1 MSRSLKI
8 IIAGGKTGGHLFPGI
23 ATAQALGD
31 RFEALGDRF
40 KICPLNTLNTRIC
53 PLSTVPAQALAS
65 TVQTLF
71 VGTNTPFEKQ
81 TLAAYG
87 FNHVAISSRGIK
99 GKGLWEKLSAMARIP
114 FSIFQAARIITSFKP
129 DLVLGVGGYSSG
141 PVLMAARLLG
151 KLTAIQE
158 QNAIPGIT
166 NRILS
171 RIVHKI
177 FISFKETKG
186 FPLGADTIHTG
197 NPIRKISLAPET
209 LAQNQGTDFKS
220 VPFNSFTLLITG
232 GSQGATSINKAVV
245 AAMELL
251 DDPSAYTVIH
261 QTGMNDRDWVANRYT
276 KIHLNATA
284 RAFFHDMPELQKRAD
299 LIICRAGAGTLSEIT
314 ALGKPA
320 ILVPYPHAADDHQRY
335 NAMALAQRG
344 AAMMILDHELNGK
357 VLGECIEQLRKNP
370 EELKKMAQKAKK
382 IGMPLA
388 RDTVA
393 REIIHLISK
402 NR

>member
-1 MSRSLKI
+1 LYRHFKI

-23 ATAQALGD
+23 ATAQGLKD
-31 RFEALGDRF
+31 R
-40 KICPLNTLNTRIC
+40 
-53 PLSTVPAQALAS
+53 LSTVQI
-65 TVQTLF
+65 LF
-71 VGTNTPFEKQ
+71 VGTNTPFETQ
-81 TLAAYG
+81 TLANYG

-114 FSIFQAARIITSFKP
+114 FSIVQATRIIASFKP

-151 KLTAIQE
+151 KITAIQE

-171 RIVHKI
+171 LIVHKI

-186 FPLGADTIHTG
+186 FTPGADTIHTG
-197 NPIRKISLAPET
+197 NPIRRAGHPLEAPQPQEIKET
-209 LAQNQGTDFKS
+209 
-220 VPFNSFTLLITG
+220 PFAKKQFTLLITG

-245 AAMELL
+245 SAMEMLGN
-251 DDPSAYTVIH
+251 PSAYTVIH
-261 QTGMNDRDWVANRYT
+261 QTGRCDQEWVTNRYQ
-276 KIHLNATA
+276 KMHLNATA
-284 RAFFHDMPELQKRAD
+284 RAFFHDMPEHQKRAD

-314 ALGKPA
+314 AIGKPA

-335 NAMALAQRG
+335 NALALARQG

-357 VLGECIEQLRKNP
+357 VLGECIEQLKKNP
-370 EELKKMAQKAKK
+370 EKLKKMAGKAKNV
-382 IGMPLA
+382 GMPLA

>member
-1 MSRSLKI
+1 MSRPIKI

-31 RFEALGDRF
+31 RFE
-40 KICPLNTLNTRIC
+40 IC
-53 PLSTVPAQALAS
+53 PLSTVEI
-65 TVQTLF
+65 LF

-81 TLAAYG
+81 TLATYG

-99 GKGLWEKLSAMARIP
+99 GKGPWEKPSALARIP
-114 FSIFQAARIITSFKP
+114 FSIFQAARIIASFKP

-151 KLTAIQE
+151 KITAIQE

-171 RIVHKI
+171 LIVHKI

-186 FPLGADTIHTG
+186 FPPGANTIHTG
-197 NPIRKISLAPET
+197 NPIRRAGHPLKAPQPHEM
-209 LAQNQGTDFKS
+209 QGASFAK
-220 VPFNSFTLLITG
+220 NSFILLITG

-245 AAMELL
+245 AAMEMLGN
-251 DDPSAYTVIH
+251 PSAYTVIH
-261 QTGMNDRDWVANRYT
+261 QTGRGDQEWVAHRY
-276 KIHLNATA
+276 KKMHLNATA
-284 RAFFHDMPELQKRAD
+284 RTFFHDMPGLQKMAD

-357 VLGECIEQLRKNP
+357 LLGECIEQLRKHP
-370 EELKKMAQKAKK
+370 EELKKMAQKAKNF
-382 IGMPLA
+382 GMPLA

>member
-1 MSRSLKI
+1 LPRPLKI

-23 ATAQALGD
+23 ATAQALK
-31 RFEALGDRF
+31 EQ
-40 KICPLNTLNTRIC
+40 LNT
-53 PLSTVPAQALAS
+53 
-65 TVQTLF
+65 VQVLF

-81 TLAAYG
+81 TLSTYG
-87 FNHVAISSRGIK
+87 FDHLAISSRGIK
-99 GKGLWEKLSAMARIP
+99 GKGPGEKISAMARVP
-114 FSIFQAARIITSFKP
+114 LSIFQAARIIVSFKP

-141 PVLMAARLLG
+141 PVIMAARLLG
-151 KLTAIQE
+151 KFTAIQE

-171 RIVHKI
+171 RIVHKT

-186 FPLGADTIHTG
+186 LPLDANTIHTG
-197 NPIRKISLAPET
+197 NPIRKTGQILKAPET
-209 LAQNQGTDFKS
+209 HGMPAQPSSRNR
-220 VPFNSFTLLITG
+220 FTLLITG

-245 AAMELL
+245 DAVDRLG
-251 DDPSAYTVIH
+251 DTSPYTIIH
-261 QTGMNDRDWVANRYT
+261 QTGRVDQDWVAHRYQEM
-276 KIHLNATA
+276 HLSARA
-284 RAFFHDMPELQKRAD
+284 RAFFHDMPQLQKRAD

-335 NAMALAQRG
+335 NAMALAQQG
-344 AAMMILDHELNGK
+344 AAVMILDHELNGK
-357 VLGECIEQLRKNP
+357 ILRDKIEQLRKNP
-370 EELKKMAQKAKK
+370 EKLEKMARKAKTF
-382 IGMPLA
+382 GMPLA
-388 RDTVA
+388 RNTVA

>member
-1 MSRSLKI
+1 LSRFLKI

-31 RFEALGDRF
+31 RFE
-40 KICPLNTLNTRIC
+40 IC
-53 PLSTVPAQALAS
+53 PLSTVQI
-65 TVQTLF
+65 LF

-81 TLAAYG
+81 TLATYG
-87 FNHVAISSRGIK
+87 FNHVPISSRGIK

-114 FSIFQAARIITSFKP
+114 FSIFQAARIIASFKP

-151 KLTAIQE
+151 KITAIQE

-197 NPIRKISLAPET
+197 NPIRKENSLEATQPHGMEGYPFS
-209 LAQNQGTDFKS
+209 QNT
-220 VPFNSFTLLITG
+220 FNLLITG

-276 KIHLNATA
+276 KMHLNATA
-284 RAFFHDMPELQKRAD
+284 RTFFHDMPELQKRAD

-314 ALGKPA
+314 ALGKAA

-335 NAMALAQRG
+335 NAMALAQQG

-370 EELKKMAQKAKK
+370 EELKKMAGKAKNF
-382 IGMPLA
+382 GMPLA

>member
-1 MSRSLKI
+1 MSKPLKI

-23 ATAQALGD
+23 ATAQALKD
-31 RFEALGDRF
+31 R
-40 KICPLNTLNTRIC
+40 
-53 PLSTVPAQALAS
+53 LSTVQI
-65 TVQTLF
+65 LF

-81 TLAAYG
+81 TLTTYG

-99 GKGLWEKLSAMARIP
+99 GKGLWERLSAMARIP
-114 FSIFQAARIITSFKP
+114 FTIAQAARIIFSFQP

-186 FPLGADTIHTG
+186 FPPGADTIHTG
-197 NPIRKISLAPET
+197 NPIRRADHLIKAPQPHEM
-209 LAQNQGTDFKS
+209 QGTSFAK
-220 VPFNSFTLLITG
+220 NNFTLLITG
-232 GSQGATSINKAVV
+232 GSQGATSINNAVV
-245 AAMELL
+245 TAMEML

-261 QTGMNDRDWVANRYT
+261 QTGRGDQEWVAHRY
-276 KIHLNATA
+276 KKMSLNATA
-284 RAFFHDMPELQKRAD
+284 QTFFHDMPNLQKKAD

-335 NAMALAQRG
+335 NALALAQQG
-344 AAMMILDHELNGK
+344 AAIMILDHELNGK

-370 EELKKMAQKAKK
+370 EKLKKMAEKAKNF
-382 IGMPLA
+382 GMPLA

-393 REIIHLISK
+393 REIIHLILKS
-402 NR
+402 R

>member
-31 RFEALGDRF
+31 KF
-40 KICPLNTLNTRIC
+40 KSY
-53 PLSTVPAQALAS
+53 PLSTVQI
-65 TVQTLF
+65 LF

-81 TLAAYG
+81 TLATYG
-87 FNHVAISSRGIK
+87 FNHVAISSKGIK
-99 GKGLWEKLSAMARIP
+99 GKGHWQKLSAIARIP
-114 FSIFQAARIITSFKP
+114 FSIFQAARIIASFKP

-151 KLTAIQE
+151 KTTAIQE

-177 FISFKETKG
+177 FISFKKTKG

-197 NPIRKISLAPET
+197 NPIRKESSLEATQSNGMEGYPFS
-209 LAQNQGTDFKS
+209 QNT
-220 VPFNSFTLLITG
+220 FNLLITG
-232 GSQGATSINKAVV
+232 GSQGASSINKAVV
-245 AAMELL
+245 VAMELL
-251 DDPSAYTVIH
+251 DNPSAYTVIH

-276 KIHLNATA
+276 KMHFNATA

-314 ALGKPA
+314 ALGKAA

-335 NAMALAQRG
+335 NALALAQQG

-357 VLGECIEQLRKNP
+357 ELGECIEQLKKKP
-370 EELKKMAQKAKK
+370 EELKKMAQKAKNF
-382 IGMPLA
+382 GMPLA

>member
-1 MSRSLKI
+1 MHRHLKI

-31 RFEALGDRF
+31 RLALGDRF
-40 KICPLNTLNTRIC
+40 KICPLNTKLC
-53 PLSTVPAQALAS
+53 PQGPI
-65 TVQTLF
+65 TVQILF
-71 VGTNTPFEKQ
+71 VGTNTPFERQ
-81 TLAAYG
+81 TLATYG

-99 GKGLWEKLSAMARIP
+99 GKGLWEKLSALAQIP
-114 FSIFQAARIITSFKP
+114 FSIVQAARIITSFKP

-151 KLTAIQE
+151 KFTAIQE
-158 QNAIPGIT
+158 QNVIPGIT

-171 RIVHKI
+171 LMVHKI
-177 FISFKETKG
+177 FISFKDTKG
-186 FPLGADTIHTG
+186 FPPGANTIHTG
-197 NPIRKISLAPET
+197 NPIRKASFLEALKPHEI
-209 LAQNQGTDFKS
+209 QGNSFAK
-220 VPFNSFTLLITG
+220 NSFTLLITG
-232 GSQGATSINKAVV
+232 GSQGASSINKAVV

-251 DDPSAYTVIH
+251 ENPSAYTVIH
-261 QTGMNDRDWVANRYT
+261 QTGKGDREWVANRYT
-276 KIHLNATA
+276 KMHLNATA
-284 RAFFHDMPELQKRAD
+284 QAFFHDMPELQKKAD

-335 NAMALAQRG
+335 NAMALEQQG
-344 AAMMILDHELNGK
+344 AAMMILDHELNGQ
-357 VLGECIEQLRKNP
+357 VLGECIEQLRQHP
-370 EELKKMAQKAKK
+370 EKLEKMARKAKNV
-382 IGMPLA
+382 GMPLA

-393 REIIHLISK
+393 REIIHLILK